1 MPYSSLMAIIE
12 SLVDDIDKTSPAET
26 YHFSVSGKDYAIDL
40 NEEHSEELRSL
51 QAQYEEKMK
60 HFIRVARPMGRSGVR
75 KPNKPSYDAAT
86 VRIWA
91 NENGYEVSD
100 RGRIP
105 TEIIEA
111 FENRNKK
118 N

>member
-1 MPYSSLMAIIE
+1 MAIIE
-12 SLVDDIDKTSPAET
+12 TLVDDIDKTSPAET
-26 YHFSVSGKDYAIDL
+26 IHFSVSGKDYAIDL
-40 NEEHSEELRSL
+40 NEEHAEELRSL
-51 QAQYEEKMK
+51 QSQYEEKMK

-86 VRIWA
+86 IRIWA
-91 NENGYEVSD
+91 NENGFEVSD

-105 TEIIEA
+105 ADILEA
-111 FENRNKK
+111 YENRNNK

>member
-1 MPYSSLMAIIE
+1 MAQTMVIT
-12 SLVDDIDKTSPAET
+12 DDLNGATPAET
-26 YHFSVSGKDYAIDL
+26 YYFIVGDKEYAVDLGEDNAKDFQSIL
-40 NEEHSEELRSL
+40 
-51 QAQYEEKMK
+51 AQFEEKMAPY
-60 HFIRVARPMGRSGVR
+60 IRAGRSIGKANPR
-75 KPNKPSYDAAT
+75 RSTSNKPSYDAAT

-105 TEIIEA
+105 ADILEA
-111 FENRNKK
+111 YENRNKK